1 MTGEE
6 AVAQVHRRFRSMSG
20 CPVLSEGH
28 VVEGKVLGDP
38 GKYHLLQN
46 LVLVVL
52 GIDFDSF
59 FDKNE
64 RGLLRST
71 DSSLNHH

>member
-20 CPVLSEGH
+20 CPVLLEDH
-28 VVEGKVLGDP
+28 VVEGKVLGAP
-38 GKYHLLQN
+38 GKHHLQN
-46 LVLVVL
+46 LVLVVP

-59 FDKNE
+59 FD
-64 RGLLRST
+64 
-71 DSSLNHH
+71 